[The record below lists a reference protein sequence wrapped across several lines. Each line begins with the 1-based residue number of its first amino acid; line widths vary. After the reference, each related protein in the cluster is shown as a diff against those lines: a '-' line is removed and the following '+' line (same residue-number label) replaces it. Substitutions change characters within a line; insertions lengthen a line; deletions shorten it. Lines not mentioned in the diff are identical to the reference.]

1 MWAPNKN
8 AMLKQTVRSLNEK
21 VHTVGSTNLVHR
33 IACSH
38 ECCAAANEAVGH
50 LIHVR
55 LVAGVF
61 VFSVLFFCSEFVSTL
76 FMLSISL
83 LALSHPALSYL
94 QLLSHTQCHKNNSFQ
109 HDRPQNLQHHVSF
122 TTDNTPDSMGYF
134 FSLERAAATESHG
147 ITRTHIHTASQPQ
160 CNKQQ

>member
-38 ECCAAANEAVGH
+38 ECCVAANEAVGH
-50 LIHVR
+50 LIHVW

-61 VFSVLFFCSEFVSTL
+61 VFSVLFFSSEFVSTL

-83 LALSHPALSYL
+83 LAFTHPALSYL

-122 TTDNTPDSMGYF
+122 TTDNTPDSMGNF

-147 ITRTHIHTASQPQ
+147 ITRTHTRPASHNVINN
-160 CNKQQ
+160 NK